1 MQLLP
6 LVDEQRKKIDEL
18 FVEFA
23 GMFGFVVAEEQFA
36 LWRNSTSARP
46 TELRIYIKMLADNL
60 DSESQQQQFVKL
72 AEKALHRF

>member
-46 TELRIYIKMLADNL
+46 TELRIYIKCWRTIWI
-60 DSESQQQQFVKL
+60 Q
-72 AEKALHRF
+72 KASSNSL